1 MSLDA
6 EYDRDN
12 IFAKIIRG
20 DAPSVKVFENDS
32 VLAIM
37 DAFPQSEGHCLV
49 LHKKSEAVN
58 FLDVDNKALG
68 EIMTA
73 TQKVARAMKI
83 ALNPAGIRVVQ
94 FNGARAG
101 QTVFHLHFHVLP
113 VYEGVVVAAHAGGK
127 PADPATLE
135 PIAAKIRAALR
146 D

>member
-1 MSLDA
+1 MSLDV

-20 DAPSVKVFENDS
+20 DAPCVKVHETEN

-37 DAFPQSEGHCLV
+37 DVFPQSEGHCLI
-49 LHKKSEAVN
+49 LHKQSEAVN
-58 FLDVDNKALG
+58 FLDVESDALN
-68 EIMTA
+68 ELMSVS
-73 TQKVARAMKI
+73 QKVARAVKS
-83 ALNPAGIRVVQ
+83 ALNPAGIRVLQ

-113 VYEGVVVAAHAGGK
+113 VYEGVVVAAHASGK
-127 PADPATLE
+127 PVDASALE
-135 PIAAKIRAALR
+135 PIAAKIRGAIS